1 MKLLSRYIG
10 HSEGRH
16 RPRQPVLLPD
26 EPIHPSTT
34 PVPHAIR
41 DEAHLEQLLDGGM
54 VAANAFATCPAE
66 RKQTFHA
73 FDRNGM
79 RRCWTCGET
88 SAGDAIRPAVTPG
101 REAS

>member
-1 MKLLSRYIG
+1 MKLTVRHLIR
-10 HSEGRH
+10 GRGQH
-16 RPRQPVLLPD
+16 RPRQAVLLPD
-26 EPIHPSTT
+26 EPMHPGSA
-34 PVPHAIR
+34 PVLHAIR

-88 SAGDAIRPAVTPG
+88 SAGDAIGPVAAAG
-101 REAS
+101 GEAS